1 MRIVVVAAFVGTTC
15 LTAHMPARSLQ
26 TTELFGVYGYVHRVV
41 REPGASN
48 PTRIQVWGVFSVAVP
63 GSTADYHAPERGYL
77 YFELPADG
85 AATTREE
92 WAELI
97 KLGDAREQWSG
108 KPPAPYAGVVAF
120 TGSGARPR
128 VRTSN
133 ERAQQPD
140 PYRAGK
146 GIVRM
151 RTGDGTAEPSALVM
165 LRSLLLD
172 ELWMNYG
179 IVDKVTFEPNET
191 EPERVHICGAF
202 AIGTEFGGYAPA
214 QRGCLLVTF
223 PDSASGNLVA
233 DIRDEWT
240 AWRTVANTGQIVGFV
255 SLAGKPTVRLRPA
268 DERQPFAADPYNIR
282 IDWSVVRPDSNY
294 APVQALLKLH
304 RL

>member
-1 MRIVVVAAFVGTTC
+1 MRIVAVAAFVGSIC

-26 TTELFGVYGYVHRVV
+26 TTDLFGIYGYVHRVV
-41 REPGASN
+41 REPNPSK
-48 PTRIQVWGVFSVAVP
+48 PTRIQVWGIFSVAVP
-63 GSTADYHAPERGYL
+63 GSNADYHAPERGYL
-77 YFELPADG
+77 YFELSTEG
-85 AATTREE
+85 TAAARDE

-97 KLGDAREQWSG
+97 KIGDAREQWSG
-108 KPPAPYAGVVAF
+108 NPPSPYAGVVAF
-120 TGSGARPR
+120 TNRGARPR

-133 ERAQQPD
+133 EKPQQPD

-151 RTGDGTAEPSALVM
+151 RTSDGTAEPSALGM

-179 IVDKVTFEPNET
+179 IVDKVTFELNET
-191 EPERVHICGAF
+191 EPERAHICGAF

-223 PDSASGNLVA
+223 PDSASGNVHA

-240 AWRTVANTGQIVGFV
+240 AWRAAANTGLIVGFV
-255 SLAGKPTVRLRPA
+255 SLAGKPTIRLRPA
-268 DERQPFAADPYNIR
+268 DERQPFAADPYTIR
-282 IDWSVVRPDSNY
+282 IDWSVVRLDSTY
-294 APVQALLKLH
+294 APVQALLKLS